1 MARSTYIYVVV
12 YNERVGISLPVLA
25 RTVKY
30 ELANAMTNFLPDAL
44 ADMEVWRVGD
54 DGSAYIADTRK
65 YLGTGTEFLAAE
77 GLDPSPTTV
86 STTPPFPVSEVR
98 AALEKLD
105 GTTASAVALLTGET
119 REQLDELGGFG
130 AA

>member
-30 ELANAMTNFLPDAL
+30 ELVNAMTNFPPDAL

-65 YLGTGTEFLAAE
+65 YLGTGTEFLAAA
-77 GLDPSPTTV
+77 GLEPSPTTTA
-86 STTPPFPVSEVR
+86 TTPPWPVDEVK
-98 AALEKLD
+98 AAMEKLD
-105 GTTASAVALLTGET
+105 DTTASAVALLTGET
-119 REQLDELGGFG
+119 PEQLDTLGGFD
-130 AA
+130 AT